1 MHRDWRERTRAARQ
15 IFQKDRR
22 MLWATL
28 AMMIGYAAVVFSTG
42 EGKLSLLGQPA
53 AHGEVLWSALALA
66 LVGLC
71 GCLAG
76 GCPVRQL
83 VMTGEGNGDAAMAVM
98 GILLGG
104 ALSHGLGLA
113 SSGAGT
119 TAAGRIAIVIGLIVA
134 AGYGFWRSSS
144 SVK

>member
-1 MHRDWRERTRAARQ
+1 
-15 IFQKDRR
+15 

-28 AMMIGYAAVVFSTG
+28 AMMVGYAAGALSRG
-42 EGKLSLLGQPA
+42 EGVISFEGQPA
-53 AHGEVLWSALALA
+53 AHVDILWSALALA

-83 VMTGEGNGDAAMAVM
+83 VMTGEGIGAAALAVV
-98 GILLGG
+98 GIAPGG

-119 TAAGRIAIVIGLIVA
+119 TAAGKVAIVIGLVVA
-134 AGYGFWRSSS
+134 AGYGFWRSNGTG
-144 SVK
+144 K